1 MSKTAIVV
9 FADPK
14 PGTDEAFGR
23 LSNALILTSDLKQR
37 GEEVALVFQGA
48 GTRWAAEVTKADHP
62 MHGLFRSVED
72 KFAGV
77 CNACAA
83 AYDTLNEAEAS
94 GLPVTGDFMVPGI
107 GRLISLG
114 EYITKGYQIVLF

>member
-14 PGTDEAFGR
+14 PGSEESVGR

-37 GEEVALVFQGA
+37 GEEVALIFQGA

-62 MHGLFRSVED
+62 MNALFRSVED

-77 CNACAA
+77 CSACAT
-83 AYDTLNEAEAS
+83 AYDTLKEAKAS
-94 GLPVTGDFMVPGI
+94 GLPVTGDFSVPGI

-114 EYITKGYQIVLF
+114 EYITKGYQVVLF